1 MILNQEIVKDF
12 QNCRVLFFGL
22 EIDFDFNNLLVNYIV
37 IYSRFGEQI
46 IFFFFLISLVVI
58 FNIQMSNNN
67 CIVIYL
73 RVFDM
78 FYIRVKKQIMV
89 IRMFYESFVEKIKFR
104 FGEFDKEFF
113 KRIVE
118 YIIEKELVI
127 FKSIEVYRSGVEVK
141 I

>member
-1 MILNQEIVKDF
+1 
-12 QNCRVLFFGL
+12 
-22 EIDFDFNNLLVNYIV
+22 
-37 IYSRFGEQI
+37 
-46 IFFFFLISLVVI
+46 
-58 FNIQMSNNN
+58 
-67 CIVIYL
+67 
-73 RVFDM
+73 M